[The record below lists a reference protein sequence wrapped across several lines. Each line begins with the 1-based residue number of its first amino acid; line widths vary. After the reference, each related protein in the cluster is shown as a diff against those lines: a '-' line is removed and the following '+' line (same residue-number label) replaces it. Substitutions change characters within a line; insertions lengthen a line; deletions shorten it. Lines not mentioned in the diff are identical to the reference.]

1 MIIPALHRQIRP
13 VDSQTD
19 RHLAVRLP
27 VPSWAHLASTN
38 ALFLSAAE
46 CLHAACDYP
55 IVFVKAGEDGQGGS
69 DYAPIAVLGLAA
81 GENLYLEGG
90 QWRVHQLPTLLA
102 SYPFAIARGQG
113 ENGQGDQFAV
123 CIDAAYEGLSQGG
136 EGERLFDEA
145 GQTTE
150 FARRITSEL
159 ERLEAQIQGTR
170 AAVRRLADLKLLVA
184 RRFDG
189 VLPDGSKISADG
201 FFVVDEDKVKALPDA
216 TLLELQRSGLMHLV
230 HAHWVSLHQMRRLL
244 MWRGERR
251 G

>member
-13 VDSQTD
+13 VDSQSD
-19 RHLAVRLP
+19 RRLAVRLP
-27 VPSWAHLASTN
+27 VPSWAHLGSTN

-113 ENGQGDQFAV
+113 ENGQGGQFAV

-150 FARRITSEL
+150 FARRV
-159 ERLEAQIQGTR
+159 AP
-170 AAVRRLADLKLLVA
+170 A
-184 RRFDG
+184 RRPEAAGGAPLRRCPARRQQD
-189 VLPDGSKISADG
+189 
-201 FFVVDEDKVKALPDA
+201 
-216 TLLELQRSGLMHLV
+216 QR
-230 HAHWVSLHQMRRLL
+230 RRLL
-244 MWRGERR
+244 RRRR
-251 G
+251 GQGQGAARRHAA